1 MNNQQ
6 YKEFIKASID
16 NIRKAHNE
24 NYLSIFA
31 GAGISAESK
40 LPKWGDLINE
50 LQKCLYGDTKIY
62 GDTKKNEDYLVLAE
76 KFYNQFG
83 ESFYY
88 QTLKSL
94 IPNNA
99 KPNDLH
105 LGIVKLNIKNLI
117 TTNWDNLFE
126 QAINEE
132 GRFFNIIK
140 NDKDIGS
147 STGFAKFIKMHG
159 SLDENNI
166 VFKEQDYLEY
176 SKHFPLIEN
185 YIKGVFSTDT
195 VILLGYSLSDQNVK
209 QVISWVNSHS
219 KSVKPIYFIKTA
231 KEFDRIE
238 FEFYKNKNIHILYTQ
253 ELFEK
258 KGHYEELIKFL
269 KEIKAKPTD
278 ISKNYNTIFYSTKQ
292 LRRMIFNFNY
302 EAMKKR
308 INEISLKSSS
318 VLNELEKAFLF
329 YHLRKGIQAFEVLKI
344 TSKQA
349 FRERNYDVWYI
360 SLYNMY
366 NMPLSYD
373 RFDDKEM
380 ERLQTYHKERIL
392 IDLNESFYEL
402 PFYKR
407 EQLKHIRDIGTTLD
421 TNLIEAYQLKEKV
434 LKDLEIWSS
443 SDSSFSFNS
452 NQTKADKIFKKTLLE
467 YFHFLIIN
475 GNQEKF
481 FEQMIEI
488 FFSFLA
494 IYQIQEKRR
503 NNNEAI
509 PITLKSEQIYCILKY
524 FDNKTLIRKLNQY
537 FQKTNI
543 IFKTEKDIDLIGIF
557 KNISFQFVN
566 IDIFETE
573 FSRLFKNF
581 LVLSAWIELDQN
593 TFDAIVEICQEK
605 IDEDILRNGY
615 DSMGYFITK
624 QWNKFKMELKAEIK
638 FSILDRILFSFI
650 RKLTENFSGYLIIL
664 ESSPRCMQNLLF
676 ILQQYNIEYNIELD
690 LIQQALINTLIKEI
704 MELPNDTQIFISNY
718 LICDLFPITKNNDG
732 VNQNVK
738 NFLLN
743 IWEKNQ
749 NRKTIQEDEYYL
761 LLTYNMHRIRILN
774 SEQYQ
779 KIFLELKNKYINR
792 ETAKKFNNEQ
802 PIHEQLLKNK
812 QCKKMR
818 LIGCLLCLKIVRIV
832 LKKNRLFPNT
842 HCLKHWKFIKLY

>member
-1 MNNQQ
+1 MQEISAYKQ
-6 YKEFIKASID
+6 YKEFIKTSID

-50 LQKCLYGDTKIY
+50 LQKRLYGE
-62 GDTKKNEDYLVLAE
+62 TKKNEDYLVLAE

-94 IPNNA
+94 IPDST
-99 KPNDLH
+99 KKNDLH
-105 LGIVKLNIKNLI
+105 LGIVRLNIKNLI

-140 NDKDIGS
+140 SDKDIGS

-209 QVISWVNSHS
+209 QIISWVNSHS

-258 KGHYEELIKFL
+258 KGHYEELLRFL
-269 KEIKAKPTD
+269 KEIKAKPKD
-278 ISKNYNTIFYSTKQ
+278 ISQSYSGIIFSTKQ
-292 LRRMIFNFNY
+292 IEQIGRMIFNFDYN
-302 EAMKKR
+302 AMKKR
-308 INEISLKSSS
+308 IDEISLKSSS
-318 VLNELEKAFLF
+318 VLNELEKAFLL
-329 YHLRKGIQAFEVLKI
+329 YHLRQGIQAFEVLKI
-344 TSKQA
+344 NSKQA

-360 SLYNMY
+360 SLYNMH
-366 NMPLSYD
+366 NMPLSYNG
-373 RFDDKEM
+373 FDDKEM

-421 TNLIEAYQLKEKV
+421 TNLIEAYQLKEKA

-452 NQTKADKIFKKTLLE
+452 NQTKADGIFKKTLSE
-467 YFHFLIIN
+467 YFSFLIIN

-503 NNNEAI
+503 NNNETI
-509 PITLKSEQIYCILKY
+509 PITLKSERIYSILKY
-524 FDNKTLIRKLNQY
+524 FDNKTLMQKLNQY

-543 IFKTEKDIDLIGIF
+543 IFKTERDIDLIGIF
-557 KNISFQFVN
+557 KNISSQFVN

-593 TFDAIVEICQEK
+593 TFDAIIEICQEK
-605 IDEDILRNGY
+605 IDEDLLRNSY

-624 QWNKFKMELKAEIK
+624 QWNKFKTEIKTEIK

-704 MELPNDTQIFISNY
+704 MKLPNDTQIFISNY

-738 NFLLN
+738 KFLLS

-749 NRKTIQEDEYYL
+749 NRKTIQEDEVYL
-761 LLTYNMHRIRILN
+761 LLTYNMHRIGILN
-774 SEQYQ
+774 SDQYQ
-779 KIFLELKNKYINR
+779 KIFLELKNKYMNR
-792 ETAKKFNNEQ
+792 EIAKKFNNEQ
-802 PIHEQLLKNK
+802 PIHEQLLKQAMQENALDRILALLK
-812 QCKKMR
+812 DCENSFKKE
-818 LIGCLLCLKIVRIV
+818 
-832 LKKNRLFPNT
+832 
-842 HCLKHWKFIKLY
+842 

>member
-1 MNNQQ
+1 M
-6 YKEFIKASID
+6 
-16 NIRKAHNE
+16 
-24 NYLSIFA
+24 
-31 GAGISAESK
+31 
-40 LPKWGDLINE
+40 
-50 LQKCLYGDTKIY
+50 
-62 GDTKKNEDYLVLAE
+62 
-76 KFYNQFG
+76 
-83 ESFYY
+83 
-88 QTLKSL
+88 
-94 IPNNA
+94 
-99 KPNDLH
+99 H
-105 LGIVKLNIKNLI
+105 LEIVKLNIKNLI

-140 NDKDIGS
+140 SDKDIGS

-176 SKHFPLIEN
+176 SKYFPLIEN

-209 QVISWVNSHS
+209 QIISWVNSHS

-253 ELFEK
+253 EYFEK
-258 KGHYEELIKFL
+258 QGHYEELIKFL

-278 ISKNYNTIFYSTKQ
+278 ISKNYNAIFSSTKQ
-292 LRRMIFNFNY
+292 LRRMIFNFDY

-308 INEISLKSSS
+308 INEISLKNFS

-380 ERLQTYHKERIL
+380 ERLQTYHKERVS

-402 PFYKR
+402 PFYTR
-407 EQLKHIRDIGTTLD
+407 EQLKYLRDIGTTLD
-421 TNLIEAYQLKEKV
+421 TNLIEAYQLKEEV

-443 SDSSFSFNS
+443 SDSSFSFNN
-452 NQTKADKIFKKTLLE
+452 NQIKAYGIFKKTLLK

-475 GNQEKF
+475 ENQEKF
-481 FEQMIEI
+481 FQQMTEI
-488 FFSFLA
+488 FFSFMA
-494 IYQIQEKRR
+494 IFQIQEKRR
-503 NNNEAI
+503 DNNKTI
-509 PITLKSEQIYCILKY
+509 PITLKSEQVYCILKY
-524 FDNKTLIRKLNQY
+524 FDNKILMQKLNQY

-543 IFKTEKDIDLIGIF
+543 IFKTERDIDLIGIF
-557 KNISFQFVN
+557 KNISSQFVN

-593 TFDAIVEICQEK
+593 AFDVIIEICQEK
-605 IDEDILRNGY
+605 IDEDLLRNSY

-624 QWNKFKMELKAEIK
+624 QWNKFKIELKAEIK

-650 RKLTENFSGYLIIL
+650 RKLTENFSGYFIIL
-664 ESSPRCMQNLLF
+664 DCMQNLLF

-704 MELPNDTQIFISNY
+704 MELPNDTQIFISNN

-738 NFLLN
+738 KFLLN

-749 NRKTIQEDEYYL
+749 NRKTIQEDEVYL
-761 LLTYNMHRIRILN
+761 LLTCNMHRVCILN

-779 KIFLELKNKYINR
+779 KIFLELKNKYMNR

-802 PIHEQLLKNK
+802 SIHEQLFEQAMQEDVLDRMLALLKDCENSF
-812 QCKKMR
+812 KKE
-818 LIGCLLCLKIVRIV
+818 
-832 LKKNRLFPNT
+832 
-842 HCLKHWKFIKLY
+842 

>member
-1 MNNQQ
+1 MNSQQ
-6 YKEFIKASID
+6 YKEFIETSID

-50 LQKCLYGDTKIY
+50 LQRYLYGE
-62 GDTKKNEDYLVLAE
+62 TKKNEDYLVLAE

-94 IPNNA
+94 ISDNA

-140 NDKDIGS
+140 SDKDIGS

-176 SKHFPLIEN
+176 SNNFPLIEN

-209 QVISWVNSHS
+209 QIISWVNSHS

-258 KGHYEELIKFL
+258 KGHSEELLIFL
-269 KEIKAKPTD
+269 KEIKKDKPKD
-278 ISKNYNTIFYSTKQ
+278 ISENYSGIISSTKQ
-292 LRRMIFNFNY
+292 QQLRKMIFNFDY

-308 INEISLKSSS
+308 ISEISLKSSS
-318 VLNELEKAFLF
+318 VLNELEKAFLL
-329 YHLRKGIQAFEVLKI
+329 YHLGQGIQAFETLKI
-344 TSKQA
+344 NSKQA
-349 FRERNYDVWYI
+349 FRERNYNVWYI
-360 SLYNMY
+360 SLYNMH
-366 NMPLSYD
+366 NIPLFYGYSD
-373 RFDDKEM
+373 EDNKKLEK
-380 ERLQTYHKERIL
+380 YHEERIS

-402 PFYKR
+402 PFYTR
-407 EQLKHIRDIGTTLD
+407 EQLKYLRDISTTLD
-421 TNLIEAYQLKEKV
+421 TNLIEAYQLKEKASR
-434 LKDLEIWSS
+434 DLEIWSS
-443 SDSSFSFNS
+443 SDSSFSFNN
-452 NQTKADKIFKKTLLE
+452 NQNKADGIFKKTLSE
-467 YFHFLIIN
+467 YFSFLIIN

-481 FEQMIEI
+481 FEQMTEI
-488 FFSFLA
+488 FFSFMA
-494 IYQIQEKRR
+494 IFQIQEKRID
-503 NNNEAI
+503 NNKTI

-524 FDNKTLIRKLNQY
+524 FDNKILMQKLNQY

-543 IFKTEKDIDLIGIF
+543 IFKTERDIDLIEIF
-557 KNISFQFVN
+557 KNISSQFVN

-593 TFDAIVEICQEK
+593 AFDAIIEICQEK
-605 IDEDILRNGY
+605 IDEDLLRNSY

-624 QWNKFKMELKAEIK
+624 QWNKFKMEIKTEIK
-638 FSILDRILFSFI
+638 FSILARILFSFI
-650 RKLTENFSGYLIIL
+650 RKLTENFEGYFIIL

-704 MELPNDTQIFISNY
+704 EIMELPNDTQIFISNY

-738 NFLLN
+738 KFLLS

-749 NRKTIQEDEYYL
+749 NRKTIQEDEVYL
-761 LLTYNMHRIRILN
+761 LLTCNMYRIGILN
-774 SEQYQ
+774 SDQYQ
-779 KIFLELKNKYINR
+779 KIFLELKNKYMNR
-792 ETAKKFNNEQ
+792 EIAKKFNNEQ
-802 PIHEQLLKNK
+802 PIHEQLLKQAMQEDALDRILALLEYCENSF
-812 QCKKMR
+812 KKE
-818 LIGCLLCLKIVRIV
+818 
-832 LKKNRLFPNT
+832 
-842 HCLKHWKFIKLY
+842 

>member
-1 MNNQQ
+1 MNYQQ
-6 YKEFIKASID
+6 YKEFIKTSID

-50 LQKCLYGDTKIY
+50 LQKCLYGDTK
-62 GDTKKNEDYLVLAE
+62 KNENYLVLAE

-94 IPNNA
+94 IPNSA
-99 KPNDLH
+99 KRNDLH
-105 LGIVKLNIKNLI
+105 LEIVKLNIKNLI

-140 NDKDIGS
+140 SDKDIGG

-176 SKHFPLIEN
+176 SNIFPLIEN
-185 YIKGVFSTDT
+185 YIKGVFSTDV

-209 QVISWVNSHS
+209 QIISWVNSHS

-253 ELFEK
+253 EHFGK
-258 KGHYEELIKFL
+258 QGHYKELISFL
-269 KEIKAKPTD
+269 EEIKAKPTD
-278 ISKNYNTIFYSTKQ
+278 ISKNCNAIFSSTKQ
-292 LRRMIFNFNY
+292 LRRMIFNFDY

-308 INEISLKSSS
+308 ISEISLKNSS

-329 YHLRKGIQAFEVLKI
+329 YHLGKGIQAFEVLKT

-366 NMPLSYD
+366 NMPLFYN
-373 RFDDKEM
+373 RFDNKEM
-380 ERLQTYHKERIL
+380 KMLQTYHKERIS

-407 EQLKHIRDIGTTLD
+407 EQLKYLRDIGTTLD
-421 TNLIEAYQLKEKV
+421 TNLIEAYQLKEKA
-434 LKDLEIWSS
+434 LKDLEVWSS
-443 SDSSFSFNS
+443 SDSSFSFNN
-452 NQTKADKIFKKTLLE
+452 NQTKAYKIFKETLLK
-467 YFHFLIIN
+467 YFHFLIISE
-475 GNQEKF
+475 NQEKF
-481 FEQMIEI
+481 FQQMTEI
-488 FFSFLA
+488 FFSFMA
-494 IYQIQEKRR
+494 IFQIQEKRR
-503 NNNEAI
+503 SNNKTI

-524 FDNKTLIRKLNQY
+524 DNNQALIQKLNQY
-537 FQKTNI
+537 FQETNI
-543 IFKTEKDIDLIGIF
+543 IFKTERDIDLIEIF
-557 KNISFQFVN
+557 KNISSQFVN

-593 TFDAIVEICQEK
+593 TFDAIAEICQEK

-624 QWNKFKMELKAEIK
+624 QWDKFKMEIKTEIK
-638 FSILDRILFSFI
+638 FSILYRLLFSFI
-650 RKLTENFSGYLIIL
+650 RKLTENFRGYLIVL
-664 ESSPRCMQNLLF
+664 ESSPCMQNLLY
-676 ILQQYNIEYNIELD
+676 ILQQYNIKLD
-690 LIQQALINTLIKEI
+690 LMQQTLINTLIQKI
-704 MELPNDTQIFISNY
+704 MGLPNDTQIFISNFFV
-718 LICDLFPITKNNDG
+718 CDLFPITKNNDG

-738 NFLLN
+738 KFLLN

-749 NRKTIQEDEYYL
+749 NRKIIQEDEAYL
-761 LLTYNMHRIRILN
+761 LLTHNMHRIRILS
-774 SEQYQ
+774 SEQYH
-779 KIFLELKNKYINR
+779 KIFLELKNKYTNR
-792 ETAKKFNNEQ
+792 ETTKKFNNEQ
-802 PIHEQLLKNK
+802 PIQEQLFKQAIQEDALDRILVLLKN
-812 QCKKMR
+812 CENSFKKE
-818 LIGCLLCLKIVRIV
+818 
-832 LKKNRLFPNT
+832 
-842 HCLKHWKFIKLY
+842 

>member
-1 MNNQQ
+1 MNSQQ
-6 YKEFIKASID
+6 YKEFIKTSID

-50 LQKCLYGDTKIY
+50 LQKCLYGE
-62 GDTKKNEDYLVLAE
+62 TKKNEDYLVLAE

-94 IPNNA
+94 IPDSA
-99 KPNDLH
+99 KKNDLH

-140 NDKDIGS
+140 SDKDIGS

-209 QVISWVNSHS
+209 QIISWVNSHS

-258 KGHYEELIKFL
+258 KGHYEELLSFL
-269 KEIKAKPTD
+269 KEIKAKPKD
-278 ISKNYNTIFYSTKQ
+278 ISQSYSGIIFSTKQ
-292 LRRMIFNFNY
+292 IEQIGRMIFNFDYN
-302 EAMKKR
+302 AMKKR
-308 INEISLKSSS
+308 IDEISLKSSS
-318 VLNELEKAFLF
+318 VLNELEKAFLL
-329 YHLRKGIQAFEVLKI
+329 YHLRQGIQAFEVLKI
-344 TSKQA
+344 NSKQA

-360 SLYNMY
+360 SLYNMH
-366 NMPLSYD
+366 NMPLSYNG
-373 RFDDKEM
+373 FDDKEM

-421 TNLIEAYQLKEKV
+421 TSLIEAYQLKEKA

-452 NQTKADKIFKKTLLE
+452 NQTKADGIFKKTLSE
-467 YFHFLIIN
+467 YFSFLIIN

-503 NNNEAI
+503 NNNETI
-509 PITLKSEQIYCILKY
+509 PITLKSERIYCILKY
-524 FDNKTLIRKLNQY
+524 FDNKTLMQKLNQY

-543 IFKTEKDIDLIGIF
+543 IFKTERDIDLIGIF
-557 KNISFQFVN
+557 KNISSQFVN

-593 TFDAIVEICQEK
+593 TFDAIIEICQEK
-605 IDEDILRNGY
+605 IDEDLLRNSY

-624 QWNKFKMELKAEIK
+624 QWNKFKTEIKTEIK

-676 ILQQYNIEYNIELD
+676 ILQQYNIEYNIDLDLIELD

-704 MELPNDTQIFISNY
+704 MKLPNDTQIFISNY

-738 NFLLN
+738 KFLLS

-749 NRKTIQEDEYYL
+749 NRKTIQEDEDYL
-761 LLTYNMHRIRILN
+761 LLTHNMHRIGILN
-774 SEQYQ
+774 SDQYQ
-779 KIFLELKNKYINR
+779 KIFLELKNKYMNR
-792 ETAKKFNNEQ
+792 EIAKKFNNEQ
-802 PIHEQLLKNK
+802 PIHEQLLKQAMQENALDRILALLK
-812 QCKKMR
+812 NCENSFKKE
-818 LIGCLLCLKIVRIV
+818 
-832 LKKNRLFPNT
+832 
-842 HCLKHWKFIKLY
+842 

>member
-1 MNNQQ
+1 MKNQQ
-6 YKEFIKASID
+6 YKEFIKTSID
-16 NIRKAHNE
+16 NIKKAHNE

-40 LPKWGDLINE
+40 LPKWCDLINE
-50 LQKCLYGDTKIY
+50 LQKCLYGDTK
-62 GDTKKNEDYLVLAE
+62 KNEDYLILAE

-94 IPNNA
+94 IPNSA
-99 KPNDLH
+99 KRNDLH
-105 LGIVKLNIKNLI
+105 LEIVKLNIKNLI

-140 NDKDIGS
+140 SDKDIGG

-176 SKHFPLIEN
+176 SNIFPLIEN
-185 YIKGVFSTDT
+185 YIKGVFSTDV

-209 QVISWVNSHS
+209 QIISWVNSHS

-253 ELFEK
+253 EYSGK
-258 KGHYEELIKFL
+258 QGHYEELIKFL

-278 ISKNYNTIFYSTKQ
+278 ISKNYNTIFSSTKQ
-292 LRRMIFNFNY
+292 LRRMIFNFDY

-308 INEISLKSSS
+308 ISEISLKNFS

-329 YHLRKGIQAFEVLKI
+329 YHLRKSIQAFEVLKI
-344 TSKQA
+344 ASKQA
-349 FRERNYDVWYI
+349 FREKNYDVWYI

-373 RFDDKEM
+373 RFDDKEI
-380 ERLQTYHKERIL
+380 EKLQTYHKERIS

-402 PFYKR
+402 PFYRR
-407 EQLKHIRDIGTTLD
+407 EQLKYLRDIGTTLD
-421 TNLIEAYQLKEKV
+421 TNLIEAYQLKEKA
-434 LKDLEIWSS
+434 LKDLEVWSS
-443 SDSSFSFNS
+443 SDSSFSFNN
-452 NQTKADKIFKKTLLE
+452 NQTKACKIFKKTLLK
-467 YFHFLIIN
+467 YFHFLIISK
-475 GNQEKF
+475 NQEKF
-481 FEQMIEI
+481 FQQMTEI
-488 FFSFLA
+488 FFSFMA
-494 IYQIQEKRR
+494 IFQIQEKRR
-503 NNNEAI
+503 GNNKTI

-524 FDNKTLIRKLNQY
+524 DNEKALMQKLNQY
-537 FQKTNI
+537 FQETNI
-543 IFKTEKDIDLIGIF
+543 VFKTERDIDLIGIF
-557 KNISFQFVN
+557 KNISSQFVN

-593 TFDAIVEICQEK
+593 TFDAIAEICQEK

-624 QWNKFKMELKAEIK
+624 QWNKFKMEIKTEIK
-638 FSILDRILFSFI
+638 FSILCHILFSFI
-650 RKLTENFSGYLIIL
+650 KKLTENFEGYLMIL
-664 ESSPRCMQNLLF
+664 QGSPCMQNLLY
-676 ILQQYNIEYNIELD
+676 ILQQYNIELD
-690 LIQQALINTLIKEI
+690 PIQQALINTLIKKT
-704 MELPNDTQIFISNY
+704 MELPNNTQIFISNF

-732 VNQNVK
+732 VNQKVK
-738 NFLLN
+738 KFLLN

-749 NRKTIQEDEYYL
+749 NRKTIQEDEAYL
-761 LLTYNMHRIRILN
+761 LLTHNMHRICVLN
-774 SEQYQ
+774 REQYQ
-779 KIFLELKNKYINR
+779 KIFLELKNKYMNR
-792 ETAKKFNNEQ
+792 ETTKKFNNKQ
-802 PIHEQLLKNK
+802 PIQEQLLKQAMQEDALDRILDLLKN
-812 QCKKMR
+812 CENSFKKE
-818 LIGCLLCLKIVRIV
+818 
-832 LKKNRLFPNT
+832 
-842 HCLKHWKFIKLY
+842 

>member
-6 YKEFIKASID
+6 YKEFIKTSID
-16 NIRKAHNE
+16 NIGKAHNE

-50 LQKCLYGDTKIY
+50 LQKCLYGDA
-62 GDTKKNEDYLVLAE
+62 KKDEDYLVLAE

-94 IPNNA
+94 IPNSA
-99 KPNDLH
+99 KRNDLH
-105 LGIVKLNIKNLI
+105 LEIVKLNIKNLI

-140 NDKDIGS
+140 SDKDIGS

-176 SKHFPLIEN
+176 SNIFPLIEN

-209 QVISWVNSHS
+209 QIISWVNSHS

-278 ISKNYNTIFYSTKQ
+278 ISKNYNAIFSSTKQ
-292 LRRMIFNFNY
+292 LRRMIFNFDY

-308 INEISLKSSS
+308 ISEISLKNFS

-329 YHLRKGIQAFEVLKI
+329 YHFRKGIQAFEVLKI

-360 SLYNMY
+360 SLYNMH
-366 NMPLSYD
+366 NMPLPYD
-373 RFDDKEM
+373 RFDDKEIM
-380 ERLQTYHKERIL
+380 
-392 IDLNESFYEL
+392 
-402 PFYKR
+402 
-407 EQLKHIRDIGTTLD
+407 
-421 TNLIEAYQLKEKV
+421 A
-434 LKDLEIWSS
+434 
-443 SDSSFSFNS
+443 
-452 NQTKADKIFKKTLLE
+452 IF
-467 YFHFLIIN
+467 
-475 GNQEKF
+475 
-481 FEQMIEI
+481 
-488 FFSFLA
+488 
-494 IYQIQEKRR
+494 QIQEKRR
-503 NNNEAI
+503 DNNKII

-524 FDNKTLIRKLNQY
+524 FDNKTLMQKLNQY
-537 FQKTNI
+537 FQETNI
-543 IFKTEKDIDLIGIF
+543 VFKTERDIDLIGIF
-557 KNISFQFVN
+557 KNISSQFVN

-593 TFDAIVEICQEK
+593 TFDAIAEICQKK
-605 IDEDILRNGY
+605 IDEDILWNSY

-624 QWNKFKMELKAEIK
+624 QWNKFKMEIKTEIK
-638 FSILDRILFSFI
+638 FSILCHILFSFI
-650 RKLTENFSGYLIIL
+650 RKLTENFRGYLMIL
-664 ESSPRCMQNLLF
+664 QGSPCMQNLLY
-676 ILQQYNIEYNIELD
+676 ILQQYNIELD
-690 LIQQALINTLIKEI
+690 LIQQALINTLIKKT
-704 MELPNDTQIFISNY
+704 MELPNDTQIFISNF

-738 NFLLN
+738 KFLLN

-749 NRKTIQEDEYYL
+749 NRKTIQEDEAYL
-761 LLTYNMHRIRILN
+761 LLIHNMHRICVLN
-774 SEQYQ
+774 REQYQ
-779 KIFLELKNKYINR
+779 KIFLELKNKYMNR
-792 ETAKKFNNEQ
+792 ETTKKFNNKQ
-802 PIHEQLLKNK
+802 PIQEQLLKQAMQENALDRILDLLK
-812 QCKKMR
+812 NCENSFKKE
-818 LIGCLLCLKIVRIV
+818 
-832 LKKNRLFPNT
+832 
-842 HCLKHWKFIKLY
+842 

>member
-1 MNNQQ
+1 MNCQQ
-6 YKEFIKASID
+6 YKEFIKTSID

-50 LQKCLYGDTKIY
+50 LQKRLY
-62 GDTKKNEDYLVLAE
+62 GDTKKNENYLVLAE

-94 IPNNA
+94 IPNSA
-99 KPNDLH
+99 KRNDLH
-105 LGIVKLNIKNLI
+105 LEIVKLNIKNLI

-140 NDKDIGS
+140 SDKDIGG

-176 SKHFPLIEN
+176 SNIFPLIEN
-185 YIKGVFSTDT
+185 YIKGVFSTDV
-195 VILLGYSLSDQNVK
+195 VILFGYSLSDQNVK
-209 QVISWVNSHS
+209 QIISWVNSHL

-253 ELFEK
+253 EHFGK
-258 KGHYEELIKFL
+258 QGHYEELISFL
-269 KEIKAKPTD
+269 EEIKAKPTD
-278 ISKNYNTIFYSTKQ
+278 ISKNCNAIFSSTKQ
-292 LRRMIFNFNY
+292 LRRMIFNFDY

-308 INEISLKSSS
+308 ISEISLKNSS

-329 YHLRKGIQAFEVLKI
+329 YHLGKGIQAFEVLKT

-349 FRERNYDVWYI
+349 FRERNYDIWYI

-366 NMPLSYD
+366 NMSLFYN
-373 RFDDKEM
+373 RFDNKEM
-380 ERLQTYHKERIL
+380 EILQTYHKERIS

-407 EQLKHIRDIGTTLD
+407 EQLKYLRDIGTTLD
-421 TNLIEAYQLKEKV
+421 TNLIEAYQLKEKA
-434 LKDLEIWSS
+434 LKDLEVWSS
-443 SDSSFSFNS
+443 SDSSFSFNN
-452 NQTKADKIFKKTLLE
+452 NQTKAYKIFKETLLK

-475 GNQEKF
+475 ENQEKF
-481 FEQMIEI
+481 FQQMTEI
-488 FFSFLA
+488 FFSFMA
-494 IYQIQEKRR
+494 IFQIQEKRR
-503 NNNEAI
+503 GNNKTI

-524 FDNKTLIRKLNQY
+524 DNNQALIQKLNQY
-537 FQKTNI
+537 FQETNI
-543 IFKTEKDIDLIGIF
+543 IFKTERDIDLIEIF
-557 KNISFQFVN
+557 KNISSQFVN

-593 TFDAIVEICQEK
+593 TFDAIAEICQEK

-624 QWNKFKMELKAEIK
+624 QWDKFKMEIKTEIK
-638 FSILDRILFSFI
+638 FSILYRLLFSFI
-650 RKLTENFSGYLIIL
+650 RKLTENFRGYLIVL
-664 ESSPRCMQNLLF
+664 ESSPCMQNLLY
-676 ILQQYNIEYNIELD
+676 ILQQYNIKLD
-690 LIQQALINTLIKEI
+690 LIQQALINTLIQKI
-704 MELPNDTQIFISNY
+704 MGLPNDTQIFISNFFV
-718 LICDLFPITKNNDG
+718 CDLFPITKNNDG

-738 NFLLN
+738 KFLLN

-749 NRKTIQEDEYYL
+749 NRKTIQEDEAYL
-761 LLTYNMHRIRILN
+761 LLTHNMHRIRILS
-774 SEQYQ
+774 SEQYH
-779 KIFLELKNKYINR
+779 KIFLELKNKYTNR
-792 ETAKKFNNEQ
+792 ETTKKFNNEQ
-802 PIHEQLLKNK
+802 PIQEQLFKQAIQEDALDRILVLLKN
-812 QCKKMR
+812 CENSFKKE
-818 LIGCLLCLKIVRIV
+818 
-832 LKKNRLFPNT
+832 
-842 HCLKHWKFIKLY
+842 

>member
-1 MNNQQ
+1 MKNQQ
-6 YKEFIKASID
+6 YKEFIKTSID

-40 LPKWGDLINE
+40 LPKWCDLINE
-50 LQKCLYGDTKIY
+50 LQKCLY

-88 QTLKSL
+88 QTLRSL
-94 IPNNA
+94 IPNSA
-99 KPNDLH
+99 KRNDLH
-105 LGIVKLNIKNLI
+105 LEIVKLNIKNLI

-140 NDKDIGS
+140 SDKDIGG

-176 SKHFPLIEN
+176 SNIFPLIEN
-185 YIKGVFSTDT
+185 YIKGVFSTDV

-209 QVISWVNSHS
+209 QIISWVNSHS

-258 KGHYEELIKFL
+258 KGHYEELISFL
-269 KEIKAKPTD
+269 KEIKAKPKD
-278 ISKNYNTIFYSTKQ
+278 ISENYSGIFYSTKQ
-292 LRRMIFNFNY
+292 LRRMIFNFDY

-308 INEISLKSSS
+308 IDEISLKSSS

-349 FRERNYDVWYI
+349 FRERNYGVWYI

-366 NMPLSYD
+366 NIPLSYD

-380 ERLQTYHKERIL
+380 ERLQTYHKERIS

-407 EQLKHIRDIGTTLD
+407 EQLKYLRDIGTTLD
-421 TNLIEAYQLKEKV
+421 TNLIEAYQLKEKA
-434 LKDLEIWSS
+434 LRDLEIWSS
-443 SDSSFSFNS
+443 SDNSFSFNS
-452 NQTKADKIFKKTLLE
+452 NQTKACKIFKKTLLK
-467 YFHFLIIN
+467 YFHFLIISK
-475 GNQEKF
+475 NQEKF
-481 FEQMIEI
+481 FQQMTEV
-488 FFSFLA
+488 FFSFLV

-503 NNNEAI
+503 NNNEVI
-509 PITLKSEQIYCILKY
+509 PIPLKSEQIYCILKY
-524 FDNKTLIRKLNQY
+524 FDNKTLMQKLNQY
-537 FQKTNI
+537 FQETNI
-543 IFKTEKDIDLIGIF
+543 VFKTERDIDLIGIF
-557 KNISFQFVN
+557 KNISSQFVN

-593 TFDAIVEICQEK
+593 TFDAIAEICQEK

-624 QWNKFKMELKAEIK
+624 QWNKFKMEIKTEIK
-638 FSILDRILFSFI
+638 FSILYRLLFSFI
-650 RKLTENFSGYLIIL
+650 RKLTENFRGYLIIL
-664 ESSPRCMQNLLF
+664 ESSSRCMQNLLY
-676 ILQQYNIEYNIELD
+676 ILQQYNIELD
-690 LIQQALINTLIKEI
+690 PIQQALINTLIKKT
-704 MELPNDTQIFISNY
+704 MELPNDTQIFISNF

-738 NFLLN
+738 KILLN

-749 NRKTIQEDEYYL
+749 NRKTIQEDEAYL
-761 LLTYNMHRIRILN
+761 LLTHNMHRICVLN

-779 KIFLELKNKYINR
+779 KICFELKNKYMNR
-792 ETAKKFNNEQ
+792 ETTKKFNNKQ
-802 PIHEQLLKNK
+802 PIQEQLFEQAMQENALDRILDLLKN
-812 QCKKMR
+812 CENSFKKE
-818 LIGCLLCLKIVRIV
+818 
-832 LKKNRLFPNT
+832 
-842 HCLKHWKFIKLY
+842 

>member
-6 YKEFIKASID
+6 YKEFIETSIE

-24 NYLSIFA
+24 SYLSIFA
-31 GAGISAESK
+31 GAGISTESK
-40 LPKWGDLINE
+40 LPKWGDLIHE
-50 LQKCLYGDTKIY
+50 LQKRLYGDTKE
-62 GDTKKNEDYLVLAE
+62 NEDYLVFAE

-94 IPNNA
+94 IPDNA

-140 NDKDIGS
+140 SDKDIGS
-147 STGFAKFIKMHG
+147 STGFTKFIKMHG

-209 QVISWVNSHS
+209 QIISWVNSHS

-258 KGHYEELIKFL
+258 KGHYEELISFL
-269 KEIKAKPTD
+269 KEIKAKPKD
-278 ISKNYNTIFYSTKQ
+278 ISENYSGIFYSTKQ
-292 LRRMIFNFNY
+292 LRRMIFNFDY

-308 INEISLKSSS
+308 IDEISLKSSS

-349 FRERNYDVWYI
+349 FRERNYGVWYI

-366 NMPLSYD
+366 NIPLSYD

-380 ERLQTYHKERIL
+380 ERLQTYHKERIS

-407 EQLKHIRDIGTTLD
+407 EQLKYLRDIGTTLD
-421 TNLIEAYQLKEKV
+421 TNLIEAYQLKEKA
-434 LKDLEIWSS
+434 LRDLEIWSS
-443 SDSSFSFNS
+443 SDNSFSFNS
-452 NQTKADKIFKKTLLE
+452 NQTKADGIFKKTLSE
-467 YFHFLIIN
+467 YFSFLIIN

-503 NNNEAI
+503 NNNETI
-509 PITLKSEQIYCILKY
+509 PITLRSEQIYCILKY
-524 FDNKTLIRKLNQY
+524 FDNKTLIQKLNQY

-543 IFKTEKDIDLIGIF
+543 IFKTERDIDLIGIF
-557 KNISFQFVN
+557 KNISSQFVN

-593 TFDAIVEICQEK
+593 TFDAIAEICQEK

-624 QWNKFKMELKAEIK
+624 QWNKFKMEIKTEIK
-638 FSILDRILFSFI
+638 FSILCHILFSFI
-650 RKLTENFSGYLIIL
+650 KKLTENFGGYLMIL
-664 ESSPRCMQNLLF
+664 QGSPCMQNLLY
-676 ILQQYNIEYNIELD
+676 ILQQYNIELD
-690 LIQQALINTLIKEI
+690 LIQQALIDKLIKKT
-704 MELPNDTQIFISNY
+704 MELSNDTQIFISNF

-732 VNQNVK
+732 VNQKVK
-738 NFLLN
+738 KFLLN

-749 NRKTIQEDEYYL
+749 NRKTIQEDEAYL
-761 LLTYNMHRIRILN
+761 LLTHNMHRICVLN
-774 SEQYQ
+774 REQYQ
-779 KIFLELKNKYINR
+779 KIFLELKNKYMNR
-792 ETAKKFNNEQ
+792 ETPKKFNNKQ
-802 PIHEQLLKNK
+802 PIQEQLLKQAMQEDALDRILDLLKN
-812 QCKKMR
+812 CENSFKKE
-818 LIGCLLCLKIVRIV
+818 
-832 LKKNRLFPNT
+832 
-842 HCLKHWKFIKLY
+842 

>member
-1 MNNQQ
+1 MQEISTYKQ
-6 YKEFIKASID
+6 YKEFIETSID

-140 NDKDIGS
+140 SDKDIGS

-253 ELFEK
+253 EHSGK
-258 KGHYEELIKFL
+258 QGHYEELIKFL

-329 YHLRKGIQAFEVLKI
+329 YHLRKSIQAFEVLKI

-373 RFDDKEM
+373 RFDDKKM

-503 NNNEAI
+503 DNNKTI

-524 FDNKTLIRKLNQY
+524 FDNKILMQKLNQS
-537 FQKTNI
+537 FQETNI
-543 IFKTEKDIDLIGIF
+543 IFKTERDIDLIGIF
-557 KNISFQFVN
+557 KNISSQFVN

-593 TFDAIVEICQEK
+593 AFDAIIEICQEK
-605 IDEDILRNGY
+605 IDEDLLRNSY

-624 QWNKFKMELKAEIK
+624 QWNKFKMEIKTEIK

-650 RKLTENFSGYLIIL
+650 RKLTENFRGYFMIL

-690 LIQQALINTLIKEI
+690 LIQQALINTLIKTI

-738 NFLLN
+738 KFLLS

-749 NRKTIQEDEYYL
+749 NRKTIQEDEVYL
-761 LLTYNMHRIRILN
+761 LLTYNMHRIGILN
-774 SEQYQ
+774 SDQYQ
-779 KIFLELKNKYINR
+779 KIFLELKNKYMNR
-792 ETAKKFNNEQ
+792 EIAKKFNNEQ
-802 PIHEQLLKNK
+802 PIHEQLLKQAMQEDVLDRMLALLKDCENSF
-812 QCKKMR
+812 KKE
-818 LIGCLLCLKIVRIV
+818 
-832 LKKNRLFPNT
+832 
-842 HCLKHWKFIKLY
+842 

>member
-6 YKEFIKASID
+6 YKEFIETSIE

-24 NYLSIFA
+24 SYLSIFA
-31 GAGISAESK
+31 GAGISTESK
-40 LPKWGDLINE
+40 LPKWGDLIHE
-50 LQKCLYGDTKIY
+50 LQKRLYGDTKE
-62 GDTKKNEDYLVLAE
+62 NEDYLVFAE

-94 IPNNA
+94 IPDNA

-140 NDKDIGS
+140 SDKDIGS
-147 STGFAKFIKMHG
+147 STGFTKFIKMHG

-195 VILLGYSLSDQNVK
+195 VILLGYS
-209 QVISWVNSHS
+209 
-219 KSVKPIYFIKTA
+219 
-231 KEFDRIE
+231 
-238 FEFYKNKNIHILYTQ
+238 
-253 ELFEK
+253 
-258 KGHYEELIKFL
+258 
-269 KEIKAKPTD
+269 
-278 ISKNYNTIFYSTKQ
+278 
-292 LRRMIFNFNY
+292 
-302 EAMKKR
+302 
-308 INEISLKSSS
+308 
-318 VLNELEKAFLF
+318 
-329 YHLRKGIQAFEVLKI
+329 RKGIQAFEVLKI

-349 FRERNYDVWYI
+349 FRERNYGVWYI

-366 NMPLSYD
+366 NIPLSYD

-380 ERLQTYHKERIL
+380 ERLQTYHKERIS

-407 EQLKHIRDIGTTLD
+407 EQLKYLRDIGTTLD
-421 TNLIEAYQLKEKV
+421 TNLIEAYQLKEKA
-434 LKDLEIWSS
+434 LRDLEIWSS
-443 SDSSFSFNS
+443 SDNSFSFNS
-452 NQTKADKIFKKTLLE
+452 NQTKADGIFKKTLSE
-467 YFHFLIIN
+467 YFSFLIIN

-503 NNNEAI
+503 NNNETI

-524 FDNKTLIRKLNQY
+524 FDNKTLIQKLNQY

-543 IFKTEKDIDLIGIF
+543 IFKTERDIDLIGIF
-557 KNISFQFVN
+557 KNISSQFVN

-593 TFDAIVEICQEK
+593 AFDAIVEIYQEK
-605 IDEDILRNGY
+605 IDKDILRNSY
-615 DSMGYFITK
+615 DSIGYFITK
-624 QWNKFKMELKAEIK
+624 QWNKFKMEIKAEIK

-650 RKLTENFSGYLIIL
+650 RKLTENFEGNLIFL
-664 ESSPRCMQNLLF
+664 QGSCWMQNLLF
-676 ILQQYNIEYNIELD
+676 ILQQCNIEYHTELD
-690 LIQQALINTLIKEI
+690 LIQQALINTLIKKI
-704 MELPNDTQIFISNY
+704 MELPNDTQIFISNF

-738 NFLLN
+738 KFLLN

-749 NRKTIQEDEYYL
+749 NRKTIQEDEAYL
-761 LLTYNMHRIRILN
+761 LLTYNMHRICILN

-779 KIFLELKNKYINR
+779 KICFELKNKYMNR
-792 ETAKKFNNEQ
+792 ETPKKFNNEQ
-802 PIHEQLLKNK
+802 PIQEQLFKQAMQENALDRILDLLKN
-812 QCKKMR
+812 CENSFKKE
-818 LIGCLLCLKIVRIV
+818 
-832 LKKNRLFPNT
+832 
-842 HCLKHWKFIKLY
+842 

>member
-1 MNNQQ
+1 MNSQQ
-6 YKEFIKASID
+6 YKEFIETSID

-50 LQKCLYGDTKIY
+50 LQRYLY

-94 IPNNA
+94 IPDSA
-99 KPNDLH
+99 KKNDLH
-105 LGIVKLNIKNLI
+105 LEIVKLNIKNLI

-140 NDKDIGS
+140 SDKDIGS

-253 ELFEK
+253 EHSGK
-258 KGHYEELIKFL
+258 QGHYEELIKFL

-366 NMPLSYD
+366 NIPLFYGYSDENNKKLEKYH
-373 RFDDKEM
+373 E
-380 ERLQTYHKERIL
+380 ERVS

-407 EQLKHIRDIGTTLD
+407 EQLKYLRDIGTTLD
-421 TNLIEAYQLKEKV
+421 TNLIKAYQLKEKA

-443 SDSSFSFNS
+443 SDSSFSFNN
-452 NQTKADKIFKKTLLE
+452 NQNKADGIFKKTLSE
-467 YFHFLIIN
+467 YFSFLIID

-481 FEQMIEI
+481 FEQMTEI

-524 FDNKTLIRKLNQY
+524 FDNKILMQKLNQY

-543 IFKTEKDIDLIGIF
+543 IFKTERDIDLIGIF
-557 KNISFQFVN
+557 KNISSQFVN
-566 IDIFETE
+566 IDMFETK

-593 TFDAIVEICQEK
+593 TFDAIIEICQEK
-605 IDEDILRNGY
+605 IDEDLLWNSY

-624 QWNKFKMELKAEIK
+624 QWNKFKMEIKTEIK

-749 NRKTIQEDEYYL
+749 NRKTIQEDENYL
-761 LLTYNMHRIRILN
+761 LLTHNMHRVCILN

-779 KIFLELKNKYINR
+779 KIFLKLKNKYMNR
-792 ETAKKFNNEQ
+792 ETMKKFNNEQ
-802 PIHEQLLKNK
+802 PIHEQLLKQAMQEDALDRMLALLKDCENSF
-812 QCKKMR
+812 KKE
-818 LIGCLLCLKIVRIV
+818 
-832 LKKNRLFPNT
+832 
-842 HCLKHWKFIKLY
+842 

>member
-1 MNNQQ
+1 MNSQQ
-6 YKEFIKASID
+6 YKEFIKTSIG

-50 LQKCLYGDTKIY
+50 LQKCLYGDTK
-62 GDTKKNEDYLVLAE
+62 KNEDYLVLAE

-94 IPNNA
+94 IPDSA
-99 KPNDLH
+99 KKNDLH
-105 LGIVKLNIKNLI
+105 LEIVKLNIKNLI

-140 NDKDIGS
+140 SDKDIGS

-176 SKHFPLIEN
+176 SKYFPLIEN

-209 QVISWVNSHS
+209 QIISWVNSHS

-231 KEFDRIE
+231 KESDRIE

-253 ELFEK
+253 EYFEK
-258 KGHYEELIKFL
+258 QGHYEELIKFL

-278 ISKNYNTIFYSTKQ
+278 ISKNYSGIVSSTKQ
-292 LRRMIFNFNY
+292 LRKMIFNFDY

-318 VLNELEKAFLF
+318 VLNELEKAFLL
-329 YHLRKGIQAFEVLKI
+329 YHLGQGIQAFETLKI
-344 TSKQA
+344 NSKQA

-366 NMPLSYD
+366 NIPLFYGYSDENNKKLEKYH
-373 RFDDKEM
+373 E
-380 ERLQTYHKERIL
+380 ERVS

-407 EQLKHIRDIGTTLD
+407 EQLKYLRDIGTTLD
-421 TNLIEAYQLKEKV
+421 TNLIKAYQLKEKA

-443 SDSSFSFNS
+443 SDSSFSFNN
-452 NQTKADKIFKKTLLE
+452 NQNKADGIFKKTLSE
-467 YFHFLIIN
+467 YFSFLIID

-481 FEQMIEI
+481 FEQMTEI

-524 FDNKTLIRKLNQY
+524 FDNKILMQKLNQY

-543 IFKTEKDIDLIGIF
+543 IFKTERDIDLIGIF
-557 KNISFQFVN
+557 KNISSQFVN
-566 IDIFETE
+566 IDMFETK

-593 TFDAIVEICQEK
+593 TFDAIIEICQEK
-605 IDEDILRNGY
+605 IDEDLLWNSY

-624 QWNKFKMELKAEIK
+624 QWNKFKMEIKTEIK

-749 NRKTIQEDEYYL
+749 NRKTIQEDENYL
-761 LLTYNMHRIRILN
+761 LLTHNMHRVCILN

-779 KIFLELKNKYINR
+779 KIFLKLKNKYMNR
-792 ETAKKFNNEQ
+792 ETPKKFNNEQ
-802 PIHEQLLKNK
+802 PIQEQLLEQAMQEDALDRMLALLKDCENSF
-812 QCKKMR
+812 KKE
-818 LIGCLLCLKIVRIV
+818 
-832 LKKNRLFPNT
+832 
-842 HCLKHWKFIKLY
+842 

>member
-6 YKEFIKASID
+6 YKEFIETSIE

-31 GAGISAESK
+31 GAGISANSG
-40 LPKWGDLINE
+40 LPEWGDLIKE
-50 LQKCLYGDTKIY
+50 LQKRLYGGIKED
-62 GDTKKNEDYLVLAE
+62 EDYLVLAE

-83 ESFYY
+83 EYSYY

-94 IPNNA
+94 IPDNA
-99 KPNDLH
+99 KKNDLH

-132 GRFFNIIK
+132 GIFFNIIK
-140 NDKDIGS
+140 SDKDIGS
-147 STGFAKFIKMHG
+147 STGLAKFIKMHG

-209 QVISWVNSHS
+209 QIISWVNSHS

-258 KGHYEELIKFL
+258 KGHSDELRSFL
-269 KEIKAKPTD
+269 EEIKAKPKD
-278 ISKNYNTIFYSTKQ
+278 ISKNYSGIIFSTKQ
-292 LRRMIFNFNY
+292 LRKMIFNFDYN
-302 EAMKKR
+302 AIKKR

-318 VLNELEKAFLF
+318 VLNELEKAFLL
-329 YHLRKGIQAFEVLKI
+329 YHLGQDIQAFETLKI
-344 TSKQA
+344 NSKQA
-349 FRERNYDVWYI
+349 FRERNYDIWYI

-366 NMPLSYD
+366 NMPLFYGYSD
-373 RFDDKEM
+373 ENNKKLEK
-380 ERLQTYHKERIL
+380 YHKERIS

-402 PFYKR
+402 PFQKR
-407 EQLKHIRDIGTTLD
+407 EQIKYLRDINTTLNI
-421 TNLIEAYQLKEKV
+421 NLIEAYQLKEKV
-434 LKDLEIWSS
+434 TRDLEIWSS
-443 SDSSFSFNS
+443 SDSSFSFNN
-452 NQTKADKIFKKTLLE
+452 NQNKAYRIFKKTLLK
-467 YFHFLIIN
+467 YFRFLIIN

-488 FFSFLA
+488 FFSFLR

-503 NNNEAI
+503 NNNESI
-509 PITLKSEQIYCILKY
+509 LITLRSEQIYCILKY
-524 FDNKTLIRKLNQY
+524 YDNKTLIKKLNQY
-537 FQKTNI
+537 FQETNI
-543 IFKTEKDIDLIGIF
+543 VFKVEMENLIGIF
-557 KNISFQFVN
+557 KNISSQFVQ

-605 IDEDILRNGY
+605 IDEDILRNSY
-615 DSMGYFITK
+615 DSVGYFITK
-624 QWNKFKMELKAEIK
+624 QWNKFKMKIKTEIK

-690 LIQQALINTLIKEI
+690 LIQQALINTLIKKI
-704 MELPNDTQIFISNY
+704 MELPNDTQIWISNL
-718 LICDLFPITKNNDG
+718 LICDLFPITKNNDD

-738 NFLLN
+738 KFLLN

-749 NRKTIQEDEYYL
+749 NRKTIQEDEAYL
-761 LLTYNMHRIRILN
+761 FLTCNMHRIGILN

-779 KIFLELKNKYINR
+779 KIFLELKNKYMNK

-802 PIHEQLLKNK
+802 PTHEQLLKQAIQEDVHDRILALLKSCENSF
-812 QCKKMR
+812 KKE
-818 LIGCLLCLKIVRIV
+818 
-832 LKKNRLFPNT
+832 
-842 HCLKHWKFIKLY
+842 